1 MINYTEQEVDYFTK
15 VANSDVG
22 YELVRILEKIEAHY
36 ADIRNLNG
44 VPAEVRI
51 DALKLLR
58 EALLDKLLV
67 LSGKLEKPDNDEFR

>member
-1 MINYTEQEVDYFTK
+1 MNEVFIENLAKSTTGKDLIKYLKEVEQ
-15 VANSDVG
+15 
-22 YELVRILEKIEAHY
+22 HY

-51 DALKLLR
+51 DALKIFR

-67 LSGKLEKPDNDEFR
+67 MSGEIDPPNNDDYH

>member
-1 MINYTEQEVDYFTK
+1 MNEVF
-15 VANSDVG
+15 
-22 YELVRILEKIEAHY
+22 IENLAKSNTGTDLIKYLKEVEIHY

-51 DALKLLR
+51 DALKIFR

-67 LSGKLEKPDNDEFR
+67 LSGEIDAPNNDDYN